1 MKLNEVIN
9 QYERCMFPTQQEMR
23 ILGWL
28 KELRRMMNQKGVVV
42 WVAKEA
48 LDPEHFA
55 NGHTFLFTKK
65 PKQIGSYFSP
75 SEGDAYCIPDDLIP
89 DLTFESSPRK
99 VVLRVVGGSK
109 GGEE

>member
-1 MKLNEVIN
+1 MKLDEVIN
-9 QYERCMFPTQQEMR
+9 RYEKRTFLLAEDMR

-42 WVAKEA
+42 WVAKDA

-55 NGHTFLFTKK
+55 DGHAFLFTKK

-89 DLTFESSPRK
+89 DLTFENSPRK
-99 VVLRVVGGSK
+99 VILRMVGEPK
-109 GGEE
+109 GGDK